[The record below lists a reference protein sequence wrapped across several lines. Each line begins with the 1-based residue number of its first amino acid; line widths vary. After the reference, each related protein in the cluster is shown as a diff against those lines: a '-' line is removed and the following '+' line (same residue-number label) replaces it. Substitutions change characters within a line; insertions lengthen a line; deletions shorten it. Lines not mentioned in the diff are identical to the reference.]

1 MNNQPESDEEYLI
14 TQVVPPPK
22 KLILH
27 INEQE
32 LNIRISTSNK
42 LLETDIVL

>member
-1 MNNQPESDEEYLI
+1 MNNQPESDEECFI

-22 KLILH
+22 KNYPH

-32 LNIRISTSNK
+32 LNMRILTSNK
-42 LLETDIVL
+42 LLEVDIVL